1 MKNFDPY
8 KRTILFFASMIN
20 VCMMTALFSYSW
32 YHFYAD
38 MMYTYR
44 FYRRGNYVVL
54 ALYAVLLFFFSNM
67 YGSLKIGR
75 FRRIEVLLSQYLSLF
90 LTNVVM
96 YVVISLLAFR
106 IVTPFYLFVVLLAE
120 MLVSTIWN
128 VIVIKLYNR
137 IFQPWKILLVY
148 GERPA
153 ADLVYKVEA
162 RRDKYA
168 IYDAVN
174 INEGM
179 EQIKKRILDFQAVII
194 GDIPAVERNDV
205 LKYCYAKK
213 VRAYVIPKISDIILM
228 GADRIHVFDTPFM
241 LSRGYTLS
249 FDQRFGKRTL
259 DIILSVLLLIA
270 ASPFMLLTA
279 LAIKLYDHG
288 PVFYSQVRCTKGGK
302 EFAIYK
308 FRSMIVDA
316 EKKGGV
322 QLAKEHDER
331 ITPVGRVIRAARIDE
346 LPQLFNILKGDMSFV
361 GPRPERP
368 ELIEE
373 YSQEMPE
380 FVFRMRVKAGLT
392 GYAQVYGKYNT
403 TPYDKLKLDLFYI
416 ENYSFWTDMKLILM
430 TVKTIFKPASTE
442 GIEQEQTNAL
452 KGQVDTTDVEEIVKE
467 INQIAKKEEDK

>member
-106 IVTPFYLFVVLLAE
+106 FVTPFYLFVVLLAE

-179 EQIKKRILDFQAVII
+179 EQIKNRILDFQAVII

-368 ELIEE
+368 ELIKE

-452 KGQVDTTDVEEIVKE
+452 KEQVDTTDVEEIVKE

>member
-38 MMYTYR
+38 MMYIYR

-106 IVTPFYLFVVLLAE
+106 FVTPFYLFVVLLAE

-380 FVFRMRVKAGLT
+380 FVFRMHVKAGLT

-452 KGQVDTTDVEEIVKE
+452 KEQVDTTDVEEIVKE